1 LTRDLELLAL
11 LPDLAEQPGILDRQ
25 HRLGGEGLQQFN
37 CARGKFARLLPP
49 DHERPDD
56 AISADERHDETRSK
70 SSAHCDLSH
79 SAWRLVANICDFQ
92 WLSVLARLGDA
103 IGSPGCGAWV
113 AWRGASEPP
122 AGWPRIAPTNSSLKP
137 YVARTRN
144 VWSSSSKT

>member
-56 AISADERHDETRSK
+56 AICADQRHDETRSK

-79 SAWRLVANICDFQ
+79 SAWRLVANICDLQ
-92 WLSVLARLGDA
+92 WLSVLD
-103 IGSPGCGAWV
+103 
-113 AWRGASEPP
+113 PP
-122 AGWPRIAPTNSSLKP
+122 AGCIGNPAWAAPGC
-137 YVARTRN
+137 A
-144 VWSSSSKT
+144 